1 MTDQRLEGKAALITG
16 AGQGIGRGIATVFA
30 DVGAKVVVATRTA
43 VSGQVTVDAIN
54 EAGGDAILVETDV
67 QDPEQCQAA
76 VDATVD
82 AFGRLDIMVHNAASF
97 AGGMI
102 EHFDPADLQDALS
115 TNLIAGFHL
124 TKMSI
129 PHMKARGAG
138 RLLFTSSVTGPR
150 VVMPGAGYY
159 AATKSGLNGFIRT
172 AGMELAPL
180 KITVNGVE
188 PGFIKTPALD
198 HIADAAGQAE
208 MAKYVPA
215 GHFGEPEDIA
225 HAMVYLASDQASY
238 VTGQTICVDGGSTL
252 PESPLFYEESADGV
266 SALGEP

>member
-1 MTDQRLEGKAALITG
+1 MTDQRLAGKASLITG
-16 AGQGIGRGIATVFA
+16 AGQGIGRGIAEVFA
-30 DVGAKVVVATRTA
+30 AAGARVVVANRTES
-43 VSGQVTVDAIN
+43 SGQETVAAIV
-54 EAGGDAILVETDV
+54 EAGGHATFVQTDV

-76 VDATVD
+76 IDATV
-82 AFGRLDIMVHNAASF
+82 ATYGRLDVMVHNAASF

-102 EHFDPADLQDALS
+102 EEFDPVDLNDSLS
-115 TNLIAGFHL
+115 TNLVAAFHL

-129 PHMKARGAG
+129 PHMKEQGSG

-150 VVMPGAGYY
+150 VAMPGAGYY
-159 AATKSGLNGFIRT
+159 AASKSGLNGFIRT

-180 KITVNGVE
+180 QITVNGVE

-198 HIADAAGQAE
+198 HLTDAAGQAE

-215 GHFGEPEDIA
+215 GCFGEPEDVA
-225 HAMVYLASDQASY
+225 HAMLYLASDQARY

-252 PESPLFYEESADGV
+252 PESPLFHDDDQDNVAG
-266 SALGEP
+266 LGS